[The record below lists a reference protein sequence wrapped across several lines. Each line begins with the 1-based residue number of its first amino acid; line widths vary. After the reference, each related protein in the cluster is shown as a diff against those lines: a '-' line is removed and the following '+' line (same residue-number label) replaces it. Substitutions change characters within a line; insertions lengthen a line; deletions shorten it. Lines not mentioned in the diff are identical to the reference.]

1 MRLTQIVFRTL
12 ALSSLFAG
20 ALAQAATVSGTVTN
34 QTTGKPASGDTVI
47 LVDVQAGMGEVAKA
61 TTDAQGHYTIN
72 LPGSGPYLIRAMHQG
87 AGYFIAAP
95 QGGAEGNISV
105 YDVAAKVQGV
115 FIEADVIEVETE
127 NGQLR
132 VNERL
137 FVHNTSSP
145 PTTQWSKRAFSVV
158 LPEDA
163 TVNEVGAQ
171 RPGGLPTSM
180 KLNPDGPRG
189 RYSFDFPIQP
199 DKGDKDTLFQVSY
212 NLPYS
217 SAKYD
222 FKSVVTLPAD
232 NFAVLLPKSMTFN
245 AGAGQNFRSVQED
258 PGVQT
263 FILKNAAADKPIAFT
278 VSGTGSMPREEQGA
292 QGGGQG
298 ATAAGGQPG
307 GGIGAP
313 INTPDPLSK
322 YKWWILGGLALLL
335 TAGAAFLLR
344 KPAGAPAPAFAGGTS
359 SLPSVHSPSAAYQPA
374 MSSAGKNSAL
384 LSALKDELFAV
395 ESEKIAGTLSPDEYA
410 RVKTALETVLAR
422 ALKRNA

>member
-12 ALSSLFAG
+12 ALSALFAG
-20 ALAQAATVSGTVTN
+20 ALAQAATTSGTVTN
-34 QTTGKPASGDTVI
+34 KTTGKPAVGDTVV

-61 TTDAQGHYTIN
+61 TTDAKGHYSIN

-95 QGGAEGNISV
+95 EGGAEGNISV

-115 FIEADVIEVETE
+115 FIEADVIEVEAD

-132 VNERL
+132 VNERV

-145 PTTQWSKRAFSVV
+145 PTTQWSKKSFSVV

-163 TVNEVGAQ
+163 TLNEVGAQ
-171 RPGGLPTSM
+171 RPAGLPTST
-180 KLNPDGPRG
+180 KLNPDGPKG
-189 RYSFDFPIQP
+189 HYSFDFPIQP
-199 DKGDKDTLFQVSY
+199 DNGDKDTLFQISY

-217 SAKYD
+217 SGKYD

-232 NFAVLLPKSMTFN
+232 NFAVLLPKSMTFA
-245 AGAGQNFRSVQED
+245 AGAGQSFRSVQED
-258 PGVQT
+258 PGIQT
-263 FILKNAAADKPIAFT
+263 FILKNAVPEKAIAFS
-278 VSGTGSMPREEQGA
+278 VSGTGSMPREDQAAAQGPQGA
-292 QGGGQG
+292 
-298 ATAAGGQPG
+298 AAAGGQPG

-322 YKWWILGGLALLL
+322 YKWWILGALALLL

-344 KPAGAPAPAFAGGTS
+344 KPAGAAAPAYAGGVS
-359 SLPSVHSPSAAYQPA
+359 IPAAAHSATMAYQPPP
-374 MSSAGKNSAL
+374 SSAGKNNAL
-384 LSALKDELFAV
+384 LNALKDELFAV

-410 RVKTALETVLAR
+410 KVKAALETVLAR